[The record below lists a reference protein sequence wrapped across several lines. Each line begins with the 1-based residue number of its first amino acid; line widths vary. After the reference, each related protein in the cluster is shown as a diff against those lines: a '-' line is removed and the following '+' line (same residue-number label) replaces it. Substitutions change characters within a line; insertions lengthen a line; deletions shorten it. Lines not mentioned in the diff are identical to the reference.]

1 MAKAANLGEYRAI
14 FWRWIDSLLM
24 AITALTVCVAF
35 DHIVLGQLERL
46 CAMQESR
53 PLIVFILVS
62 FVGGTFFWVA
72 LLKLGGIS
80 PTKLF
85 SKDTLRNP
93 PVVLVGLVGFVLY
106 VGYLW
111 WPGNYAWICD
121 GRITALGT
129 GFVLAL
135 FGIGGVTATG
145 IHKMWRADETE
156 GLEATIANESSL
168 AEITGD
174 PLKLIKWI
182 ERETPIGSPE
192 EDVLGA
198 TTFAKRILRLL
209 RRQPVQTIGVVGPY
223 GCGKSSILN
232 LLAHYITCAPGELVD
247 DDTSDGENLWPID
260 EMVVC
265 WVKSWGQTEGNAAQ
279 HILRAAVRELSQHT
293 DCIGLEDMPRR
304 YRDAMAQPTGVIGRV
319 INQFV
324 GFDVEPDSILRRLDT
339 VLKRAGKRLIIIIED
354 VDRNPGGE
362 GFVNEIG
369 SLLDNLK
376 GLHNLSFVLA
386 IGREF
391 GREELIVRLTEQVET
406 IPYMSRE
413 HTFPILRM
421 FRKYC
426 LELHPKD
433 IDCLAPEKR
442 EKRAGFDRSETLDGF
457 AVIDD
462 SFKHT
467 IDYAERLQLTPRV
480 LKTALRRTWHA
491 WSTLHGEIDFDDLL
505 FCSILR
511 IGAPEA
517 FMFVNENSRRLQSLY
532 PQPSGETGKERDEK
546 SRAILEELFKDRVSK
561 ATWDITAARKLVEFL
576 FPGWKKTDFF
586 ARTIDAPQGVTTYQP
601 TDYWGRLNREELRPS
616 EIRDQ
621 EVLHAISDWK
631 TSYDRQGDWKYVLDR
646 LSTESDL
653 GNAML
658 DRKGFPEKVEQF
670 GALLDGK
677 DVRYLASEVFG
688 RILQSGKSIGKG
700 EDQGGFIELWRL
712 SLEKQVNWHEEWV
725 AGEIEKALHK
735 SLRFANDIYYFWRLQ
750 DKGARHTW
758 SSLALRKSVVALA
771 QKIYGEKEDTLAAVL
786 DTNYP
791 YSIYHLV
798 VLFGQEDQGGPGF
811 DNEDW
816 SWLSPVLLKGCR
828 KHPAVLVPPVA
839 VLAGETK
846 HPFRKEE
853 WDVELQPDRISKIF
867 GAETHSLMKLLT
879 VETDLSHLEQQAKLT
894 VEAIRAKAAEWISR
908 NQGREG
914 AEQG

>member
-1 MAKAANLGEYRAI
+1 MAKAANHGEYRAI
-14 FWRWIDSLLM
+14 FRRWGDSLLM
-24 AITALTVCVAF
+24 AIVALAVCLAL
-35 DHIVLGQLERL
+35 DDIVMGQLERL
-46 CAMQESR
+46 CATEETQ
-53 PLIVFILVS
+53 PLWVLLLIS
-62 FVGGTFFWVA
+62 FVVVTVSRLA
-72 LLKLGGIS
+72 LLKLGS
-80 PTKLF
+80 PRKLF
-85 SKDTLRNP
+85 SNDTLRNP
-93 PVVLVGLVGFVLY
+93 PVVLVGVVGFVLY
-106 VGYLW
+106 VSYLCW
-111 WPGNYAWICD
+111 AGKYAWICE

-129 GFVLAL
+129 GLVVAF
-135 FGIGGVTATG
+135 FHIGGVTAVG

-156 GLEATIANESSL
+156 GLEATVAKESSL
-168 AEITGD
+168 AEITAD
-174 PLKLIKWI
+174 PAKLIEWI
-182 ERETPIGSPE
+182 ERETPIDTPA

-209 RRQPVQTIGVVGPY
+209 RRQPVQAIGVVGPY

-232 LLAHYITCAPGELVD
+232 LVAHYITCAPGELVD
-247 DDTSDGENLWPID
+247 DDTSDGQNLWPIG

-304 YRDAMAQPTGVIGRV
+304 YRDAMAQPAGVIGRV

-324 GFDVEPDSILRRLDT
+324 GFDVEPDTILRRLDT

-354 VDRNPGGE
+354 VDRNRGGE

-376 GLHNLSFVLA
+376 GLQNLSFVLA

-413 HTFPILRM
+413 HTLLILRK
-421 FRKYC
+421 FRDYC
-426 LELHPKD
+426 SELYPKD
-433 IDCLAPEKR
+433 MPPEKR
-442 EKRAGFDRSETLDGF
+442 AERTRFNWSETLDDF

-462 SFKHT
+462 SLQRP
-467 IDYAERLQLTPRV
+467 IDCAERLLLTPRV

-505 FCSILR
+505 FCSTLR
-511 IGAPEA
+511 IGASEA

-532 PQPSGETGKERDEK
+532 PQPGGEAGKERVKET
-546 SRAILEELFKDRVSK
+546 RAILEELFKARVSK
-561 ATWDITAARKLVEFL
+561 ATWDIAAAKKLIEFL
-576 FPGWKKTDFF
+576 FPGWKKTDSFG
-586 ARTIDAPQGVTTYQP
+586 RSIDPPQRVTINHP

-646 LSTESDL
+646 LSTESNL
-653 GNAML
+653 AKAML

-700 EDQGGFIELWRL
+700 EDQVGFIELWRL

-758 SSLALRKSVVALA
+758 PSLALRKSVVALA

-798 VLFGQEDQGGPGF
+798 VLFGQTDQGGPGS

-816 SWLSPVLLKGCR
+816 SWLCPLLLKGCR
-828 KHPAVLVPPVA
+828 KHPTVLVPPLA
-839 VLAGETK
+839 VLANSFEGGKRED
-846 HPFRKEE
+846 H
-853 WDVELQPDRISKIF
+853 VELDLDRINKVF
-867 GAETHSLMKLLT
+867 GHETRSLMRLLT
-879 VETDLSHLEQQAKLT
+879 VETDLSHLEQREKLM
-894 VEAIRAKAAEWISR
+894 VEGIRAQAAEWISQ
-908 NQGREG
+908 NQGRED